1 MKLYRIEKEVS
12 IVEQGA
18 GQLTHNRS
26 TLHIIHIIK
35 AIYTMLGQVRVDFE
49 ENDTVCFCQT
59 SPKGR
64 KAEMQK

>member
-26 TLHIIHIIK
+26 TCHIIK

-49 ENDTVCFCQT
+49 ENDTVCSCQT